1 MKKKLINKLKNM
13 SEGAKSALAYTIAT
27 LFSGALSIITAPIF
41 ARIMTT
47 SQIGIVNLFNSWY
60 TLISAFATLS
70 LTSGGYVVALNTFSD
85 NRDEYQSSV
94 LSLTSLI
101 ALLLAVLYLISP
113 GFWSNLTG
121 LSQPLLILMLF
132 GFLFAPA
139 TDFWFARQKFEYKY
153 KKPVAIIMISA
164 IISSIISVI
173 VVLIMNKSSANSV
186 VNGRLYA
193 NYLIIFGIAAILWF
207 STFIKG
213 KVFFNARYWR
223 FSLSLSIPLVG
234 YSIAAQLLS
243 VSDRVMISK
252 MVDDSAVGIY
262 GTLYTI
268 SSLSLIVWQAIHASY
283 VPFLFNSIGKKG
295 TKVKKITNS
304 LVVIYAFIALVLT
317 FFAPEIVHILATAEY
332 YEAIYIMPPIA
343 AGIFLTCITNIYS
356 DIPVYFRKTKYVMY
370 PAAIAAVLNIFLNY
384 IFIPVY
390 GYMVAAYTTL
400 FSYIIWAV
408 LQSYW
413 CKKVCE
419 MSDIK
424 SNTLF
429 DNKYLSIISFITI
442 MFCLTG
448 ILLYRN
454 TILRYL
460 VIIITSV
467 IGIVFVYKQKG
478 TKKL

>member
-173 VVLIMNKSSANSV
+173 VV
-186 VNGRLYA
+186 
-193 NYLIIFGIAAILWF
+193 
-207 STFIKG
+207 
-213 KVFFNARYWR
+213 
-223 FSLSLSIPLVG
+223 LSIPLVG

>member
-1 MKKKLINKLKNM
+1 MNSSLL
-13 SEGAKSALAYTIAT
+13 SENV
-27 LFSGALSIITAPIF
+27 F
-41 ARIMTT
+41 
-47 SQIGIVNLFNSWY
+47 
-60 TLISAFATLS
+60 
-70 LTSGGYVVALNTFSD
+70 
-85 NRDEYQSSV
+85 RDEYQSSV

-113 GFWSNLTG
+113 GFWSNFTG

-252 MVDDSAVGIY
+252 MVDDSE
-262 GTLYTI
+262 
-268 SSLSLIVWQAIHASY
+268 
-283 VPFLFNSIGKKG
+283 
-295 TKVKKITNS
+295 
-304 LVVIYAFIALVLT
+304 LV
-317 FFAPEIVHILATAEY
+317 
-332 YEAIYIMPPIA
+332 
-343 AGIFLTCITNIYS
+343 IFLTFV
-356 DIPVYFRKTKYVMY
+356 PFF
-370 PAAIAAVLNIFLNY
+370 P
-384 IFIPVY
+384 
-390 GYMVAAYTTL
+390 
-400 FSYIIWAV
+400 
-408 LQSYW
+408 
-413 CKKVCE
+413 
-419 MSDIK
+419 
-424 SNTLF
+424 
-429 DNKYLSIISFITI
+429 
-442 MFCLTG
+442 
-448 ILLYRN
+448 ILLN
-454 TILRYL
+454 
-460 VIIITSV
+460 
-467 IGIVFVYKQKG
+467 KNG
-478 TKKL
+478 TYDA